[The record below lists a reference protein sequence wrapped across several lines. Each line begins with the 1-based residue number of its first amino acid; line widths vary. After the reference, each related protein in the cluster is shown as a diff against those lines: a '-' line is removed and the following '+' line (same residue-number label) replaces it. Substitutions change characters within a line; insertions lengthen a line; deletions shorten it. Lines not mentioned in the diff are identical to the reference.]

1 MNAMPASRVNYFD
14 RQYLRLA
21 EMTDEQA
28 YHLQLRRRHN
38 LSHHGWGIVTGLD
51 VALGSDKQPAVAPGL
66 AVDGYGRELLV
77 VDRAVF
83 GRDVF
88 DRLGTN
94 RIDLWL
100 EYGLALSAAPST
112 AADASST
119 EPRAAY
125 RATEVAAIVP
135 MPAKAAPDP
144 THPQSVPSLA
154 LEPPLLDTPDDPTKK
169 WPVYL
174 GRIVMDLTT
183 PATPTFTID
192 TSDRVYVGLNA
203 ELIDHPGNA
212 TRMELGRRPTHDDTR
227 AIGADTITYAGD
239 ATRDFGLF
247 VPKTGT
253 DPLQPTLAV
262 SQTATTIRGDTE
274 IHGNLV
280 LDGASLQFPDP
291 LTGAP
296 PDTSGNPAIYRFSDS
311 TGDEL
316 RIDVGSA
323 DTATRSCVIGLT
335 KDGKFVPALVVAFT
349 TISGA
354 VTANVTITGNLEVDG
369 TINSPDIRTRTVTPD
384 VAAMLTG
391 MIQAAITS
399 P

>member
-1 MNAMPASRVNYFD
+1 MTAVPASRVNYFN

-38 LSHHGWGIVTGLD
+38 LSHHGWGIVIGLD
-51 VALGSDKQPAVAPGL
+51 VALGADQQPAVGPGL

-100 EYGLALSAAPST
+100 QYGLDLSSAPST

-125 RATEVAAIVP
+125 RATEVATIVP
-135 MPAKAAPDP
+135 KSAGAPPDP
-144 THPQSVPSLA
+144 NQPPGVPPGA
-154 LEPPLLDTPDDPTKK
+154 LVPPLLDTPDDPVKA

-174 GRIVMDLTT
+174 GRIVMDLST
-183 PATPTFTID
+183 PATPTFTVD
-192 TSDRVYVGLNA
+192 TSDRVYVGLSA

-212 TRMELGRRPTHDDTR
+212 TRIELGRRPTNVDTR
-227 AIGADTITYAGD
+227 TIGADTVSYAADG
-239 ATRDFGLF
+239 TRDFGLF
-247 VPKTGT
+247 VPATGT
-253 DPLQPTLAV
+253 DPLQPTLSV
-262 SQTATTIRGDTE
+262 LQTGTTIRGDTE
-274 IHGNLV
+274 IHGNLM
-280 LDGASLQFPDP
+280 LDGASLQFPDA
-291 LTGAP
+291 LTAL
-296 PDTSGNPAIYRFSDS
+296 PDTSNNPAIYRFSGNA
-311 TGDEL
+311 GDQL
-316 RIDVGSA
+316 TIDVGSP

-335 KDGKFVPALVVAFT
+335 KDGKFLPVITVAFT
-349 TISGA
+349 MVSSN
-354 VTANVTITGNLEVDG
+354 VTASVTIAGDLEVDG
-369 TINSPDIRTRTVTPD
+369 TINSPEIRTRTVTPD

-391 MIQAAITS
+391 MIQAAIAS